1 MGTQWQPLLRQDT
14 ACSCTSLCVPVTM
27 SHKPDMAEVEKFNE
41 SKLKKI
47 EMQEKNYPQKKQ
59 QKKQAGKS

>member
-1 MGTQWQPLLRQDT
+1 
-14 ACSCTSLCVPVTM
+14 M